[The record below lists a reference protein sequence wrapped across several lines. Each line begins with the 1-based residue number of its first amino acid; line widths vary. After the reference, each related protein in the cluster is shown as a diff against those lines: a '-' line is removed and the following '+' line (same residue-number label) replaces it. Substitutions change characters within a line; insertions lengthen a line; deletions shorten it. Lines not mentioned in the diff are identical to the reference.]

1 MKTIANSLL
10 RWMRSFTYQL
20 TSFFV
25 LIVLFAGTLFGL
37 SSGAILP
44 LSVLIFLLL
53 LTIMEKVATF
63 EIKRANKILRTD
75 FQIVP
80 NWFSTPF
87 FSWDGLKER
96 VTSLRSWMAIAYVF
110 VAFFWSVLGFIVT
123 LIGFIGILSL
133 LISVGLV
140 AFINF
145 SRSFEI
151 VDGADI
157 VNGNIQFKSSILEL
171 NFDNQEDSARLAWS
185 FQSWPA
191 ILISIIVII
200 LSVWLVPKIARASAK
215 LVESLLSG
223 TALPTIEVEFK
234 KRFSKNKISERQV
247 REAMQS
253 QLLSKD
259 LEELSNREREILA
272 LMAQGKTNAGIAKTL
287 YITEGS
293 VEKHISNILNKLG
306 IDGGDDTHR
315 RVAAVLKY
323 LGLAPSD

>member
-1 MKTIANSLL
+1 MKTIANSFL
-10 RWMRSFTYQL
+10 RWMRSFVYVL

-25 LIVLFAGTLFGL
+25 LVILFAGTLFGL
-37 SSGAILP
+37 SSGAFLP
-44 LSVLIFLLL
+44 LAVLIFLGL

-63 EIKRANKILRTD
+63 EIKRSNKILRTD
-75 FQIVP
+75 FQIVT
-80 NWFSTPF
+80 NWFSSPF
-87 FSWDGLKER
+87 FSWNGLKER

-110 VAFFWSVLGFIVT
+110 VAFFWSVLGFAIT
-123 LIGFIGILSL
+123 LIGISGILSL

-145 SRSFEI
+145 SRSFEM
-151 VDGADI
+151 VDGSDI
-157 VNGNIQFKSSILEL
+157 VNGNIQFKSSILEF
-171 NFDNQEDSARLAWS
+171 NFDNQGDSASLAWS

-200 LSVWLVPKIARASAK
+200 LSIWLVPKIARSSAK

-223 TALPTIEVEFK
+223 TALPIIEAEFK
-234 KRFSKNKISERQV
+234 KRFSKSKISERQV

-253 QLLSKD
+253 QALSKD
-259 LEELSNREREILA
+259 LEELSNRELEILA

-323 LGLAPSD
+323 LGLATSD

>member
-110 VAFFWSVLGFIVT
+110 VAFFWSVLGIIVT
-123 LIGFIGILSL
+123 VIGFFGILSL
-133 LISVGLV
+133 FISVGLV
-140 AFINF
+140 TFMNLNKP
-145 SRSFEI
+145 FEI

-157 VNGNIQFKSSILEL
+157 VNGNIQFKSSILEF
-171 NFDNQEDSARLAWS
+171 NFDNQGDSARLAWS

>member
-1 MKTIANSLL
+1 MKTIVNSLL

-25 LIVLFAGTLFGL
+25 LVVLCAGTLFGL

-44 LSVLIFLLL
+44 LSVLIFLGL
-53 LTIMEKVATF
+53 LTIMERVAIF
-63 EIKRANKILRTD
+63 EINRTNKILQTD

-96 VTSLRSWMAIAYVF
+96 VTSLRSWIAIAYVF

-123 LIGFIGILSL
+123 VIGFIGILSL
-133 LISVGLV
+133 LISVGLL

-157 VNGNIQFKSSILEL
+157 VNGNIQFKSSILEF
-171 NFDNQEDSARLAWS
+171 NFDNQGDSARLAWS
-185 FQSWPA
+185 LQAWPA
-191 ILISIIVII
+191 ILVSIIVII
-200 LSVWLVPKIARASAK
+200 LSIWLVPKIARASAK
-215 LVESLLSG
+215 LVERLLSG
-223 TALPTIEVEFK
+223 TALPTIEAEFK
-234 KRFSKNKISERQV
+234 KRFSKSRISERQV

-253 QLLSKD
+253 QALSKD
-259 LEELSNREREILA
+259 IEELSNREREILA

>member
-1 MKTIANSLL
+1 MKTITNSFL
-10 RWMRSFTYQL
+10 RWMRSFVYEL

-25 LIVLFAGTLFGL
+25 LVVLFAGTLFGL
-37 SSGAILP
+37 SSGAFLP
-44 LSVLIFLLL
+44 LAVLIFLGL

-80 NWFSTPF
+80 NWFSSPF

-110 VAFFWSVLGFIVT
+110 VAFFWSVLGFVLT
-123 LIGFIGILSL
+123 LIGILGILTL
-133 LISVGLV
+133 LIGLGAV

-157 VNGNIQFKSSILEL
+157 VNGNIQFKSSILEF
-171 NFDNQEDSARLAWS
+171 NFDNQGDSARLAWS
-185 FQSWPA
+185 LQAWPA
-191 ILISIIVII
+191 ILVSMIVII
-200 LSVWLVPKIARASAK
+200 LSIWLVPKIARASAK

-223 TALPTIEVEFK
+223 TALPTIEAEFK

-253 QLLSKD
+253 KVLSKD

>member
-1 MKTIANSLL
+1 MKTIANSFL
-10 RWMRSFTYQL
+10 RWMRSFVYEL

-25 LIVLFAGTLFGL
+25 LVVLFAGTLFGL

-44 LSVLIFLLL
+44 LAVLIFLGL

-80 NWFSTPF
+80 NWFSSPF
-87 FSWDGLKER
+87 FSWNGLKER

-110 VAFFWSVLGFIVT
+110 VAFFWSVLGFVLT
-123 LIGFIGILSL
+123 LIGILGILTL
-133 LISVGLV
+133 LIGLGAV

-157 VNGNIQFKSSILEL
+157 VNGNIQFKSSILEF
-171 NFDNQEDSARLAWS
+171 NFDNQGDSARLAWS
-185 FQSWPA
+185 LQAWPA
-191 ILISIIVII
+191 ILVSIIVII
-200 LSVWLVPKIARASAK
+200 LSIWLVPKIARASAK
-215 LVESLLSG
+215 LVENLLSG
-223 TALPTIEVEFK
+223 TALPTIEAEFK

-247 REAMQS
+247 RDAMQS
-253 QLLSKD
+253 QALSKD
-259 LEELSNREREILA
+259 IEELSNREREILA

-306 IDGGDDTHR
+306 IDGGDDTHQ

-323 LGLAPSD
+323 LGLVPSD

>member
-110 VAFFWSVLGFIVT
+110 VAFFWSVLGIIVT
-123 LIGFIGILSL
+123 VIGVFGILSL

-140 AFINF
+140 SFMNLNK
-145 SRSFEI
+145 SFEI

-157 VNGNIQFKSSILEL
+157 VNGNIQFKSSILEF
-171 NFDNQEDSARLAWS
+171 NFDNQGDSARLAWS
-185 FQSWPA
+185 FQTWPV

>member
-1 MKTIANSLL
+1 MKTIANSLP

-25 LIVLFAGTLFGL
+25 LVVLFAGTIFGL
-37 SSGAILP
+37 SSGAFLP
-44 LSVLIFLLL
+44 LAVLIFLGL

-80 NWFSTPF
+80 NWFSSPF

-110 VAFFWSVLGFIVT
+110 VAFFWSVLGFVLT
-123 LIGFIGILSL
+123 LIGILGILTL
-133 LISVGLV
+133 LIGLGAV

-157 VNGNIQFKSSILEL
+157 VNGNIQFKSSILEF
-171 NFDNQEDSARLAWS
+171 NFDNQGDSARLAWS
-185 FQSWPA
+185 LQAWPA
-191 ILISIIVII
+191 ILVSIIVII
-200 LSVWLVPKIARASAK
+200 LSIWLVPKIARASAK
-215 LVESLLSG
+215 LVENLLSG
-223 TALPTIEVEFK
+223 TALPTIEAEFK

-247 REAMQS
+247 RDAMQS
-253 QLLSKD
+253 QALSKD
-259 LEELSNREREILA
+259 IEELSNREREILVLLSRGMIKKEIA
-272 LMAQGKTNAGIAKTL
+272 SEMGLSYHTIDSHVRNIYGKLQVHNLSGAVAKAMQ
-287 YITEGS
+287 Y
-293 VEKHISNILNKLG
+293 
-306 IDGGDDTHR
+306 
-315 RVAAVLKY
+315 
-323 LGLAPSD
+323 GLV

>member
-1 MKTIANSLL
+1 MKTTTNPLV
-10 RWMRSFTYQL
+10 RWMRSFVYEL
-20 TSFFV
+20 SSFFV

-44 LSVLIFLLL
+44 LAVLIFLGL
-53 LTIMEKVATF
+53 LTIMEKVAIF
-63 EIKRANKILRTD
+63 EINRANKILRTD

-123 LIGFIGILSL
+123 VIGFIGILSL
-133 LISVGLV
+133 LISVGLLT
-140 AFINF
+140 FINF

-157 VNGNIQFKSSILEL
+157 LNGNIQLKSSILEF
-171 NFDNQEDSARLAWS
+171 NFDNQGDSASLAWS

-200 LSVWLVPKIARASAK
+200 LSIWLVPKIARASVK

-223 TALPTIEVEFK
+223 TALPTIEAEFK

-253 QLLSKD
+253 QALSKD

-323 LGLAPSD
+323 LGLAPSV

>member
-1 MKTIANSLL
+1 MKTTTNALL
-10 RWMRSFTYQL
+10 RWIRSFAYQL

-25 LIVLFAGTLFGL
+25 LVVLFAGTLFGL

-44 LSVLIFLLL
+44 LSGLIFLGL
-53 LTIMEKVATF
+53 LTIMERVAIF
-63 EIKRANKILRTD
+63 EINRTNKILQTD

-123 LIGFIGILSL
+123 VIGFIGILSL
-133 LISVGLV
+133 LISVGLLT
-140 AFINF
+140 FINF

-151 VDGADI
+151 VDSADI
-157 VNGNIQFKSSILEL
+157 VNGNIQFKSSILEF
-171 NFDNQEDSARLAWS
+171 NFDNQGDSARLAWS
-185 FQSWPA
+185 LQAWPA
-191 ILISIIVII
+191 ILVSIIVII
-200 LSVWLVPKIARASAK
+200 LSIWLVPKIARASAK
-215 LVESLLSG
+215 LVERLLSG
-223 TALPTIEVEFK
+223 TALPTIEAEFK
-234 KRFSKNKISERQV
+234 KRFSKSRISERQV

-253 QLLSKD
+253 QALSKD
-259 LEELSNREREILA
+259 IEELSNREREILA

>member
-1 MKTIANSLL
+1 MKTIANLFL
-10 RWMRSFTYQL
+10 RWMRSFVYEL

-25 LIVLFAGTLFGL
+25 LVVLFAGTLFGL
-37 SSGAILP
+37 SSGAFLP
-44 LSVLIFLLL
+44 LAVLIFLGL

-80 NWFSTPF
+80 NWFSSPF

-110 VAFFWSVLGFIVT
+110 VAFLWSVLGFLLT
-123 LIGFIGILSL
+123 LIGILGILTL
-133 LISVGLV
+133 LIGLGAV

-157 VNGNIQFKSSILEL
+157 VNGNIQFQSSILEF
-171 NFDNQEDSARLAWS
+171 NFDNQGDSARLAWS
-185 FQSWPA
+185 LQAWPA
-191 ILISIIVII
+191 ILVSIIVII
-200 LSVWLVPKIARASAK
+200 LSIWLVPKIARASAK

-223 TALPTIEVEFK
+223 TALPTIEAEFK

-253 QLLSKD
+253 QVLSKD

>member
-20 TSFFV
+20 SSFFV

-44 LSVLIFLLL
+44 LSALIFLFL

-110 VAFFWSVLGFIVT
+110 VAFFWSVLGIIVT
-123 LIGFIGILSL
+123 VIGFFGILSL
-133 LISVGLV
+133 FISVGLV
-140 AFINF
+140 TFMNLNKP
-145 SRSFEI
+145 FEI

-157 VNGNIQFKSSILEL
+157 VNGNIQFKSSILEF
-171 NFDNQEDSARLAWS
+171 NFDNQGDSASLAWS

-234 KRFSKNKISERQV
+234 KRFSKSKISERQV

-253 QLLSKD
+253 QAISKD

-323 LGLAPSD
+323 LGLAPSV

>member
-1 MKTIANSLL
+1 MKTTTNLL
-10 RWMRSFTYQL
+10 VRWMRSFIYEL

-25 LIVLFAGTLFGL
+25 LAVLFVGTLFGL
-37 SSGAILP
+37 YSGAILP
-44 LSVLIFLLL
+44 LSVLIFLVL

-63 EIKRANKILRTD
+63 EIKRANKILKTD

-123 LIGFIGILSL
+123 VIGFIGILSL
-133 LISVGLV
+133 LISVGLL

-157 VNGNIQFKSSILEL
+157 VNGNIQFKSSILEF
-171 NFDNQEDSARLAWS
+171 NFDNQGDSARLAWS
-185 FQSWPA
+185 LQAWPA
-191 ILISIIVII
+191 ILVSIIVII
-200 LSVWLVPKIARASAK
+200 LSIWLVPKIARASAK
-215 LVESLLSG
+215 LVERLLSG
-223 TALPTIEVEFK
+223 TALPTIEAEFK
-234 KRFSKNKISERQV
+234 KRFSKSRISERQV

-253 QLLSKD
+253 QALSKD
-259 LEELSNREREILA
+259 IEELSNREREILA

>member
-1 MKTIANSLL
+1 MKTITNPLI
-10 RWMRSFTYQL
+10 RWMRSFVFEL

-25 LIVLFAGTLFGL
+25 LVVLFAGTIFGL

-44 LSVLIFLLL
+44 LAVLIFLGL
-53 LTIMEKVATF
+53 LTIMETVATF

-80 NWFSTPF
+80 NWFSSPF

-96 VTSLRSWMAIAYVF
+96 VTSHRSWMAIAYVF
-110 VAFFWSVLGFIVT
+110 VAFFWSVLGFVLT
-123 LIGFIGILSL
+123 LIGILGILTL
-133 LISVGLV
+133 LIGLGAV

-157 VNGNIQFKSSILEL
+157 VNGNIQFKSSILEF
-171 NFDNQEDSARLAWS
+171 NFDNQGDSARLAWS
-185 FQSWPA
+185 LQAWPA
-191 ILISIIVII
+191 ILVSITVII
-200 LSVWLVPKIARASAK
+200 LSIWLVPKIARASAK

-223 TALPTIEVEFK
+223 TALPTIEAEFK
-234 KRFSKNKISERQV
+234 KRFSKSKISERQV

-253 QLLSKD
+253 QALSKD
-259 LEELSNREREILA
+259 IEELSNREREILA

>member
-96 VTSLRSWMAIAYVF
+96 VTSLRSWMAITYVF

-123 LIGFIGILSL
+123 LIGLIGILSL

-171 NFDNQEDSARLAWS
+171 NFDNQGDSARLAWS

>member
-1 MKTIANSLL
+1 
-10 RWMRSFTYQL
+10 MRSFTYQL

-25 LIVLFAGTLFGL
+25 LIVLMAGTLFGL

-171 NFDNQEDSARLAWS
+171 NFDNQGDSARLAWS

-191 ILISIIVII
+191 ILISIILVI
-200 LSVWLVPKIARASAK
+200 LSIWLVPKIARASAK

-223 TALPTIEVEFK
+223 TALPTIEAEFK
-234 KRFSKNKISERQV
+234 KRFSKSKISERQV

-253 QLLSKD
+253 QAISKD

>member
-1 MKTIANSLL
+1 ME
-10 RWMRSFTYQL
+10 R
-20 TSFFV
+20 V
-25 LIVLFAGTLFGL
+25 
-37 SSGAILP
+37 AI
-44 LSVLIFLLL
+44 
-53 LTIMEKVATF
+53 F
-63 EIKRANKILRTD
+63 EINRTNKILQTD

-123 LIGFIGILSL
+123 VIGFIGILSL
-133 LISVGLV
+133 LISVGLL

-157 VNGNIQFKSSILEL
+157 VNGNIQFKSSILEF
-171 NFDNQEDSARLAWS
+171 NFDNQGDSARLAWS
-185 FQSWPA
+185 LQAWPA
-191 ILISIIVII
+191 ILVSIIVII
-200 LSVWLVPKIARASAK
+200 LSIWIVPKIARASAK
-215 LVESLLSG
+215 LVERLLSG
-223 TALPTIEVEFK
+223 TALPTIEAEFK
-234 KRFSKNKISERQV
+234 KRFSKSRISERQV

-253 QLLSKD
+253 QALSKD
-259 LEELSNREREILA
+259 IEELSNREREILA

-306 IDGGDDTHR
+306 IDGGDETHR

>member
-20 TSFFV
+20 SSFFV

-75 FQIVP
+75 FQVVP

-110 VAFFWSVLGFIVT
+110 VAFFWSVLGIIVT
-123 LIGFIGILSL
+123 VIGFFGILSL
-133 LISVGLV
+133 FISVGLV
-140 AFINF
+140 TFMNLNKP
-145 SRSFEI
+145 FEI

-157 VNGNIQFKSSILEL
+157 VNGNIQFKSSILEF
-171 NFDNQEDSARLAWS
+171 NFDNQGDSARLAWS

-191 ILISIIVII
+191 ILISIVVII

-223 TALPTIEVEFK
+223 TALPTIEAEFK
-234 KRFSKNKISERQV
+234 KRISKSKISERQV

-253 QLLSKD
+253 QVLSKD

>member
-1 MKTIANSLL
+1 MKTTTNALL
-10 RWMRSFTYQL
+10 RWIRSFAYQL

-25 LIVLFAGTLFGL
+25 LVVLFTGTLFGL

-44 LSVLIFLLL
+44 LSVLIFLGL

-80 NWFSTPF
+80 NWFSSPF

-96 VTSLRSWMAIAYVF
+96 VTSLRSWMAIAYIF
-110 VAFFWSVLGFIVT
+110 VAFFWSVLGFVIT
-123 LIGFIGILSL
+123 LIGISGFLSL

-145 SRSFEI
+145 NKSFEI
-151 VDGADI
+151 VDGTDI
-157 VNGNIQFKSSILEL
+157 VNGSIQFKSSILEF
-171 NFDNQEDSARLAWS
+171 NFDNQGDSARLAWS
-185 FQSWPA
+185 LQAWPA
-191 ILISIIVII
+191 ILVSIIVII
-200 LSVWLVPKIARASAK
+200 LSIWLVPKIARASAK
-215 LVESLLSG
+215 LVERLLSG
-223 TALPTIEVEFK
+223 TALPTIEAEFK
-234 KRFSKNKISERQV
+234 KRFSKSRISERQV

-253 QLLSKD
+253 QALSKD
-259 LEELSNREREILA
+259 IEELSNREREILA

>member
-1 MKTIANSLL
+1 MKTIVNSLL

-171 NFDNQEDSARLAWS
+171 NFDNQGDSARLAWS

>member
-1 MKTIANSLL
+1 MKTTTNALL
-10 RWMRSFTYQL
+10 RWIRSFAYQL

-25 LIVLFAGTLFGL
+25 LVVLFAGTLFGL

-44 LSVLIFLLL
+44 LSVLIFLGL

-80 NWFSTPF
+80 NWFSSPF

-96 VTSLRSWMAIAYVF
+96 VTSLRSWMAIAYIF
-110 VAFFWSVLGFIVT
+110 VAFFWSVLGFVIT
-123 LIGFIGILSL
+123 LIGISGFLSL

-145 SRSFEI
+145 NKSFEI
-151 VDGADI
+151 VDGTDI
-157 VNGNIQFKSSILEL
+157 VNGSIQFKSSILEF
-171 NFDNQEDSARLAWS
+171 NFDNQGDSARLAWS
-185 FQSWPA
+185 LQAWPA
-191 ILISIIVII
+191 ILVSIIVII
-200 LSVWLVPKIARASAK
+200 LSIWLVPKIARASAK
-215 LVESLLSG
+215 LVERLLSG
-223 TALPTIEVEFK
+223 TALPTIEAEFK
-234 KRFSKNKISERQV
+234 KRFSKSRISERQV

-253 QLLSKD
+253 QALIKD
-259 LEELSNREREILA
+259 IEELSNREREILA

>member
-1 MKTIANSLL
+1 MKTTTNALL
-10 RWMRSFTYQL
+10 RWIRSFAYQL

-25 LIVLFAGTLFGL
+25 LVVLCAGTLFGL

-44 LSVLIFLLL
+44 LSVLIFLGL

-80 NWFSTPF
+80 NWFSSPF

-96 VTSLRSWMAIAYVF
+96 VTSLRSWMAIAYIF
-110 VAFFWSVLGFIVT
+110 VAFFWSVLGFVIT
-123 LIGFIGILSL
+123 LIGISGFLSL

-145 SRSFEI
+145 NKSFEI
-151 VDGADI
+151 VDGTDI
-157 VNGNIQFKSSILEL
+157 VNGSIQFKSSILEF
-171 NFDNQEDSARLAWS
+171 NFDNQGDSARLAWS
-185 FQSWPA
+185 LQAWPA
-191 ILISIIVII
+191 ILVSIIVII
-200 LSVWLVPKIARASAK
+200 LSIWLVPKIARASAK
-215 LVESLLSG
+215 LVERLLSG
-223 TALPTIEVEFK
+223 TALPTIEAEFK

-253 QLLSKD
+253 QALSKD

-323 LGLAPSD
+323 LGLAPSV

>member
-1 MKTIANSLL
+1 MKTITNSFL
-10 RWMRSFTYQL
+10 RWMRSFVYEL

-25 LIVLFAGTLFGL
+25 LVVLFAGTLFGL
-37 SSGAILP
+37 SSGAFLP
-44 LSVLIFLLL
+44 LAVLIFLGL

-80 NWFSTPF
+80 NWFSSPF

-110 VAFFWSVLGFIVT
+110 VAFFWSVLGFVLT
-123 LIGFIGILSL
+123 LIGILGILTL
-133 LISVGLV
+133 LIGLGAV

-157 VNGNIQFKSSILEL
+157 VNGNIQFKSSILEF
-171 NFDNQEDSARLAWS
+171 NFDNQGDSARLAWS
-185 FQSWPA
+185 LQAWPA
-191 ILISIIVII
+191 ILVSIIVII
-200 LSVWLVPKIARASAK
+200 LSIWLVPKIARASAK

-223 TALPTIEVEFK
+223 TALPTIEAEFK
-234 KRFSKNKISERQV
+234 KRFTKSKISERQV

-253 QLLSKD
+253 QALSKD
-259 LEELSNREREILA
+259 IEELSNREREILA

>member
-1 MKTIANSLL
+1 MKTTTNALL
-10 RWMRSFTYQL
+10 RWIRSFAYQL

-25 LIVLFAGTLFGL
+25 LVVLFAGTLFGL

-44 LSVLIFLLL
+44 LSVLIFLGL

-80 NWFSTPF
+80 NWFSSPF

-96 VTSLRSWMAIAYVF
+96 VTSLRSWMAIAYIF
-110 VAFFWSVLGFIVT
+110 VAFFWSVLGFVIT
-123 LIGFIGILSL
+123 LIGISGFLSL

-145 SRSFEI
+145 NKSFEI
-151 VDGADI
+151 VDGTDI
-157 VNGNIQFKSSILEL
+157 VNGSIQFKSSILEF
-171 NFDNQEDSARLAWS
+171 NFDNQGDSARLAWS
-185 FQSWPA
+185 LQAWPA
-191 ILISIIVII
+191 ILVSIIVII
-200 LSVWLVPKIARASAK
+200 LSIWLVPKIARASAK
-215 LVESLLSG
+215 LVERLLSG
-223 TALPTIEVEFK
+223 TALPTIEAEFK
-234 KRFSKNKISERQV
+234 KRFSKSRISERQV

-253 QLLSKD
+253 QALSKD
-259 LEELSNREREILA
+259 IEELSNREREILA

-323 LGLAPSD
+323 LGLAPSV

>member
-1 MKTIANSLL
+1 MKTITNLL
-10 RWMRSFTYQL
+10 VRWMRSFVYLL

-25 LIVLFAGTLFGL
+25 LVVLFVGTLFGL
-37 SSGAILP
+37 SGGAILP
-44 LSVLIFLLL
+44 LAVLIFLGL
-53 LTIMEKVATF
+53 LTIMEKVAIF
-63 EIKRANKILRTD
+63 EINRANKILRTD
-75 FQIVP
+75 FQVVP

-96 VTSLRSWMAIAYVF
+96 VSSLRSWMAIVYIF
-110 VAFFWSVLGFIVT
+110 VAFFWSVLGFTVT
-123 LIGFIGILSL
+123 LIGISGILSL

-140 AFINF
+140 AFISFN
-145 SRSFEI
+145 RSFEI
-151 VDGADI
+151 INGTNI
-157 VNGNIQFKSSILEL
+157 VSGSFQFKSSILEF
-171 NFDNQEDSARLAWS
+171 NFDNQEDSASLVWS

-191 ILISIIVII
+191 ILFSLIIII
-200 LSVWLVPKIARASAK
+200 LSIWLVPKIARASAK
-215 LVESLLSG
+215 LVESFLSG
-223 TALPTIEVEFK
+223 TALPTIEAEFK
-234 KRFSKNKISERQV
+234 KRFSKSRISERQV

-253 QLLSKD
+253 QALSED
-259 LEELSNREREILA
+259 IEDLSNREREILA

>member
-1 MKTIANSLL
+1 MKTIANSFL
-10 RWMRSFTYQL
+10 RWMRSFVYEL

-25 LIVLFAGTLFGL
+25 LVVLFAGTLFGL
-37 SSGAILP
+37 SSGAFLP
-44 LSVLIFLLL
+44 LAVLIFLGL

-80 NWFSTPF
+80 NWFSSPF

-110 VAFFWSVLGFIVT
+110 VAFFWSVLGFVLT
-123 LIGFIGILSL
+123 LIGILGILIL
-133 LISVGLV
+133 LIGLGVV

-157 VNGNIQFKSSILEL
+157 VNGNIQFKSSILEF
-171 NFDNQEDSARLAWS
+171 NFDNQGDSARLAWS
-185 FQSWPA
+185 LQAWPA
-191 ILISIIVII
+191 ILVSIIVII
-200 LSVWLVPKIARASAK
+200 LSIWLVPKIARASAK

-223 TALPTIEVEFK
+223 TALPTIEAEFK

-247 REAMQS
+247 RDAMQS
-253 QLLSKD
+253 QALSKD
-259 LEELSNREREILA
+259 IEELSNREREILA

>member
-1 MKTIANSLL
+1 
-10 RWMRSFTYQL
+10 MRSFTYQL

-25 LIVLFAGTLFGL
+25 LVVLFAGTLFGL

-44 LSVLIFLLL
+44 LAVLIFLGL
-53 LTIMEKVATF
+53 LTIMETVATF

-80 NWFSTPF
+80 NWFSSPF

-96 VTSLRSWMAIAYVF
+96 VTSHRSWMAIAYVF
-110 VAFFWSVLGFIVT
+110 VAFFWSVLGFVLT
-123 LIGFIGILSL
+123 LIGILGILTL
-133 LISVGLV
+133 LIGLGAV

-157 VNGNIQFKSSILEL
+157 VNGNIQFKSSILEF
-171 NFDNQEDSARLAWS
+171 NFDNQGDSARLAWS
-185 FQSWPA
+185 LQAWPA
-191 ILISIIVII
+191 ILVSIIVII
-200 LSVWLVPKIARASAK
+200 LSIWLVPKIARASAK
-215 LVESLLSG
+215 LVENLLSG
-223 TALPTIEVEFK
+223 TALPTIEAEFK
-234 KRFSKNKISERQV
+234 KRFSKSRISERQV

-253 QLLSKD
+253 QALSKD
-259 LEELSNREREILA
+259 IEELSNREREILA

>member
-20 TSFFV
+20 SSFFV

-44 LSVLIFLLL
+44 LSALIFLFL

-110 VAFFWSVLGFIVT
+110 VAFFWSVLGIIVT
-123 LIGFIGILSL
+123 VIGFFGILSL
-133 LISVGLV
+133 FISVGLV
-140 AFINF
+140 TFMNLNKP
-145 SRSFEI
+145 FEI
-151 VDGADI
+151 VGGADI
-157 VNGNIQFKSSILEL
+157 VNGNIQFKSSILEF
-171 NFDNQEDSARLAWS
+171 NFDNQGDSARLAWS

-191 ILISIIVII
+191 ILISIVVII
-200 LSVWLVPKIARASAK
+200 LSVWLLPKIARASAK

-234 KRFSKNKISERQV
+234 KRFSKSKISERQV

-253 QLLSKD
+253 QAISKD

>member
-20 TSFFV
+20 SSFFV

-110 VAFFWSVLGFIVT
+110 VAFFWSVLGIIVT
-123 LIGFIGILSL
+123 VIGFFGILSL
-133 LISVGLV
+133 FISVGLV
-140 AFINF
+140 TFMNLNKP
-145 SRSFEI
+145 FEI

-157 VNGNIQFKSSILEL
+157 VNGNIQFKSSILEF
-171 NFDNQEDSARLAWS
+171 NFDNQGDSARLAWS

-191 ILISIIVII
+191 ILISIVVII
-200 LSVWLVPKIARASAK
+200 LSVWLLPKIARASAK

-234 KRFSKNKISERQV
+234 KRFSKSKISERQV

-253 QLLSKD
+253 QAISKD

-323 LGLAPSD
+323 LGLAPSV

>member
-1 MKTIANSLL
+1 
-10 RWMRSFTYQL
+10 
-20 TSFFV
+20 
-25 LIVLFAGTLFGL
+25 
-37 SSGAILP
+37 
-44 LSVLIFLLL
+44 
-53 LTIMEKVATF
+53 MEKVATF

-110 VAFFWSVLGFIVT
+110 VAFFWSVLGIIVT
-123 LIGFIGILSL
+123 VIGFIGILSL

-157 VNGNIQFKSSILEL
+157 VNGNIQFKSSILEF
-171 NFDNQEDSARLAWS
+171 NFDNQGDSASLAWS
-185 FQSWPA
+185 FQSWPT

-200 LSVWLVPKIARASAK
+200 LSIWLVPKITRASAK
-215 LVESLLSG
+215 LVEGLLSG
-223 TALPTIEVEFK
+223 TALPTIEAEFK
-234 KRFSKNKISERQV
+234 ERFSKSKISERQV

-253 QLLSKD
+253 QALSQD
-259 LEELSNREREILA
+259 LEELSNREREILS

-293 VEKHISNILNKLG
+293 VEKHISSILNKLG

-323 LGLAPSD
+323 LGLEPSD

>member
-1 MKTIANSLL
+1 
-10 RWMRSFTYQL
+10 
-20 TSFFV
+20 
-25 LIVLFAGTLFGL
+25 
-37 SSGAILP
+37 
-44 LSVLIFLLL
+44 
-53 LTIMEKVATF
+53 MEKVATF
-63 EIKRANKILRTD
+63 EIKRANKILKTD

-96 VTSLRSWMAIAYVF
+96 VTSLRSWMAITYVF
-110 VAFFWSVLGFIVT
+110 VAFFWSILGFVFT
-123 LIGFIGILSL
+123 LIGISGILSL

-140 AFINF
+140 AFISFN
-145 SRSFEI
+145 RSFEI
-151 VDGADI
+151 ISGTDI
-157 VNGNIQFKSSILEL
+157 VNGYIQFKSSILEF
-171 NFDNQEDSARLAWS
+171 NFDNQGDPARFAWS
-185 FQSWPA
+185 FQSWPV
-191 ILISIIVII
+191 ILISTVII
-200 LSVWLVPKIARASAK
+200 LLIIWLVPKIARASAK

-223 TALPTIEVEFK
+223 TALPTIEAEFK
-234 KRFSKNKISERQV
+234 KHFSKNKISERQV

-253 QLLSKD
+253 QELSKD
-259 LEELSNREREILA
+259 LKELSNREREILA

>member
-1 MKTIANSLL
+1 MKTIANSLP

-25 LIVLFAGTLFGL
+25 LVVLFAGTLFGL
-37 SSGAILP
+37 SSGAFLP
-44 LSVLIFLLL
+44 LAVLIFLGL

-80 NWFSTPF
+80 NWFSSPF

-110 VAFFWSVLGFIVT
+110 VAFFWSVLGFVLT
-123 LIGFIGILSL
+123 LIGILGILTL
-133 LISVGLV
+133 LIGLGAV

-157 VNGNIQFKSSILEL
+157 VNGNIQFKSSILEF
-171 NFDNQEDSARLAWS
+171 NFDNQGDSARLAWS
-185 FQSWPA
+185 LQAWPA
-191 ILISIIVII
+191 ILVSIIVII
-200 LSVWLVPKIARASAK
+200 LSIWLVPKIARASAK

-223 TALPTIEVEFK
+223 TALPTIEAEFK
-234 KRFSKNKISERQV
+234 KRFSKSKISERQV

-253 QLLSKD
+253 QALSKD
-259 LEELSNREREILA
+259 IEELSNREREILA